1 MASEDAPQNVY
12 DDPRFL
18 AGYAQLDRFGA
29 GWRQAMEQPALLE
42 LLPPVEGLRVLDLGC
57 GAGQLALHLA
67 NAGAAAVL
75 ALDVSEQ
82 MLALARAERSH
93 PRVTYRRQA
102 IEDADFPAEQADLV
116 VSTLAFHYVA
126 DYASL
131 VRRIARWLAPGGRLV
146 FSTEHPIYTARL
158 PDLGWALDAD
168 GRRRGWTI
176 DHYADEGAR
185 SEHWFIEG
193 VRKYHRTLSS
203 LINGVIDAG
212 LVLERVVEP
221 TPSSEHLAR
230 RPEDIEERRRPM
242 FLLLRARRPAP

>member
-1 MASEDAPQNVY
+1 VASDPQNLY

-18 AGYAQLDRFGA
+18 AGYAQLDRFGP
-29 GWRQAMEQPALLE
+29 GWQSAMEQPALLQ
-42 LLPPVEGLRVLDLGC
+42 LLPPVQGLRVLDLGC

-93 PRVTYRRQA
+93 TRVTYRRAA
-102 IEDADFPAEQADLV
+102 IEEINLPSEQSDLV

-126 DYASL
+126 DYAGL
-131 VRRIARWLAPGGRLV
+131 VRRIAQWLVPGGQLV
-146 FSTEHPIYTARL
+146 FSTEHPIFTARL

-168 GRRRGWTI
+168 GHRRGWTI

-185 SEHWFIEG
+185 TEHWFVEG
-193 VRKYHRTLSS
+193 VRKYHRTMSS
-203 LINGVIDAG
+203 LINGLVDAG
-212 LVLERVVEP
+212 FVVERVVEP
-221 TPSSEHLAR
+221 TPSDEFLR
-230 RPEDIEERRRPM
+230 RNPDSIDERRRPM
-242 FLLLRARRPAP
+242 FLLVRARRH